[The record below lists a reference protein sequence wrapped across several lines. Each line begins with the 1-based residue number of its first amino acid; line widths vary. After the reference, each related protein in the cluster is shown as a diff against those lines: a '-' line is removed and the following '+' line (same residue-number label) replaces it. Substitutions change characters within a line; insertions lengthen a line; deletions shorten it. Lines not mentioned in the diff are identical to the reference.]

1 MNMRSLKDSM
11 TRIEPAFATVPAPL
25 QSLFVNTGLPPEQAQ
40 ARIATMERLK
50 QTMKAL
56 YDHGILIVAGTDMGI
71 PGFSVF
77 REMELYVQA
86 GLTPADALQTA
97 TIIPARAMN
106 MDKNYGSVE
115 PGKQADIII
124 VDGNPFQNISEIRKI
139 NTVIKDGKI
148 YDPASL
154 HLMAGFSK

>member
-1 MNMRSLKDSM
+1 
-11 TRIEPAFATVPAPL
+11 
-25 QSLFVNTGLPPEQAQ
+25 
-40 ARIATMERLK
+40 
-50 QTMKAL
+50 MKAL